1 MTIWEL
7 IALAKSGSGGAS
19 SVFHFKGS
27 ELTENDLPAT
37 GEDGDTYL
45 VDSADSYFAWDGGG
59 WTDIGQLLTADEA
72 REIIAD
78 LSDEVDDVKSALKS
92 GKEEDAIYHLGFYL
106 DENGDLCQVEEETN
120 NG

>member
-27 ELTENDLPAT
+27 VLNESALPDS
-37 GEDGDTYL
+37 GEDGDVYL
-45 VDSADSYFAWDGGG
+45 VDSEDSYFAWDGEG

-72 REIIAD
+72 QEIIAD
-78 LSDEVDDVKSALKS
+78 VSDDVSDLKSALKS
-92 GKEEDAIYHLGFYL
+92 GKEEDAIWHLGFYL
-106 DENGDLCQVEEETN
+106 DENGDLCQVEEDTN